1 MNIVPTSVKHWVS
14 NPKTAEFVENT
25 FFAVSVET
33 GLKMVGRP
41 AFIMADKEA
50 DSKEKKKYAATKE
63 MLYQGTCLGLY
74 LSFMPKIKK
83 GLYNVFSKG
92 LSKASPENAAR
103 IDEFN
108 KHSHLI
114 EEKHKLMTETLK
126 TITDAAKKTES
137 KNKALAEII
146 NLKDEVFKNQRL
158 HLGKGVKE
166 FAAIVGSIGML
177 TIVAPQLGHLVIHPV
192 MKVLGFDKHDGAK
205 H

>member
-63 MLYQGTCLGLY
+63 MLYQATCLGLY
-74 LSFMPKIKK
+74 LGFMPKIKK

-92 LSKASPENAAR
+92 LSNASPENAER
-103 IDEFN
+103 GYRTN
-108 KHSHLI
+108 
-114 EEKHKLMTETLK
+114 EKYY
-126 TITDAAKKTES
+126 
-137 KNKALAEII
+137 
-146 NLKDEVFKNQRL
+146 
-158 HLGKGVKE
+158 
-166 FAAIVGSIGML
+166 
-177 TIVAPQLGHLVIHPV
+177 P
-192 MKVLGFDKHDGAK
+192 
-205 H
+205 